1 MAANENIKGITI
13 QIGGD
18 VKPLEQ
24 ALEEAKD
31 KTKTLAQEL
40 DALNK
45 KLKLDPNNIED
56 LKKKFSV
63 LTKYIEESDK
73 KVSDLQQA
81 WQQARED
88 FKAGKISQT
97 EFDRITQEMKSA
109 EKENDILHGQLDT
122 TKKKLEELGYEITDT
137 GDIIEKVKDNTEDAG
152 DAVEDLGDAAED
164 SADAIEDVGE
174 ATEEVGDNVEKI
186 GKQTKNAS
194 GGMKDLSIASLAAAG
209 GAIKLAQEIVE
220 AAIKLR
226 KYLDA
231 QDELLVMNEKIT
243 KSIEKSKEAYKD
255 QMYEIENQN
264 ISLSIQLNRIREL
277 DKEVKDETKT
287 EAEAKKKKDQ
297 LRAAVEQFNEA
308 AGESVLAIDEETG
321 ALQGNIKAGTDF
333 INNLKQRAQYQANYN
348 RLVEIYTQITL
359 LKAQNEQFAA
369 NVTDQ
374 HTDKYSRMIDKN
386 NLAIKG
392 LEKEALYLE
401 GVVSGYL
408 DYSTAATTAE
418 ESIEQLTDA
427 EAEYLLKA
435 QANGEVLSDLQQQQ
449 LEEYRANHQEEV
461 KILDETIKEEQRLQ
475 DLRVQM
481 STDTNNKIE
490 LNTKNSLKKR
500 AKTIEHNTKMINNYE
515 KNLHELLL
523 IALAQDDE
531 DAKQAMLNYINTLTD
546 YSEDSMSIVQMMVD
560 DFGKKGGESAWRLIN
575 DFKEAQTPGEWSNV
589 GIEIGKAAG
598 SGVATGLDK
607 SIPLVTNEATQ
618 MARAIE
624 KQLKGVKV
632 TYKMNNVTGI
642 QRNGTTIQAMAQGG
656 IVTKP
661 TFTLTGEAGPEAI
674 IPLDKLGGIIESAL
688 GNSGGTGG
696 KYIMNVY
703 PQSMSPSEQDMLFNK
718 FNRMIGQQ
726 TGRAA
731 I

>member
-18 VKPLEQ
+18 VKPLNE
-24 ALEEAKD
+24 ALDQAKD
-31 KTKTLAQEL
+31 KSKVLAQEL

-45 KLKLDPNNIED
+45 KLKLDPNNLED
-56 LKKKFSV
+56 LKKKFSI
-63 LTKYIEESDK
+63 LGQSIEESDK
-73 KVSDLQQA
+73 KVASLQKA

-109 EKENDILHGQLDT
+109 EKENDILNGQMDT
-122 TKKKLEELGYEITDT
+122 LKKKLNELGYEID
-137 GDIIEKVKDNTEDAG
+137 DAG
-152 DAVEDLGDAAED
+152 NIVEKTADKADDAAESVEDLGDAAEETGD
-164 SADAIEDVGE
+164 QIETTGDQVDDTNDNLTDLGANSAI
-174 ATEEVGDNVEKI
+174 T
-186 GKQTKNAS
+186 
-194 GGMKDLSIASLAAAG
+194 AAA
-209 GAIKLAQEIVE
+209 IVKLTEKVIDLAQKMYE
-220 AAIKLR
+220 AWR
-226 KYLDA
+226 A
-231 QDELLVMNEKIT
+231 QDKLLSSNDELQ
-243 KSIEKSKEAYKD
+243 KSIEKTRKK
-255 QMYEIENQN
+255 YE
-264 ISLSIQLNRIREL
+264 
-277 DKEVKDETKT
+277 DETQEIKNT
-287 EAEAKKKKDQ
+287 GIALDFQLKRIDKLNNSLKKDNLTVGEAKKKRDQ
-297 LRAAVEQFNEA
+297 LKLAVEQFNEA
-308 AGESVLAIDEETG
+308 CGESVFTIDNETG
-321 ALQGNIKAGTDF
+321 ALQQNISVGVDF
-333 INNLKQRAQYQANYN
+333 VRNVKKRAEAAAQYK
-348 RLVEIYTQITL
+348 RFIEIYTEITELQIKNGL
-359 LKAQNEQFAA
+359 LQKKLEEQQADISNAYGDYTYDYGRDIKAN
-369 NVTDQ
+369 
-374 HTDKYSRMIDKN
+374 DKLIASLQEEADLIE
-386 NLAIKG
+386 G
-392 LEKEALYLE
+392 LINKYT
-401 GVVSGYL
+401 
-408 DYSTAATTAE
+408 DYSTSTSTAKD
-418 ESIEQLTDA
+418 SIIQLTDA
-427 EAEYLLKA
+427 EAERLLRA
-435 QANGEVLSDLQQQQ
+435 QADGEQLSDLQQKQ
-449 LEEYRANHQEEV
+449 LDEYRANHQEEI
-461 KILDETIKEEQRLQ
+461 KILDETIQEEKRLQ

-500 AKTIEHNTKMINNYE
+500 AKTIEHNTKMINDYE

-531 DAKQAMLNYINTLTD
+531 DAKQAMLNYLSTLTD

-589 GIEIGKAAG
+589 GIEIGKAVD
-598 SGVATGLDK
+598 SGVATGMDQNK
-607 SIPLVTNEATQ
+607 SLVTNSATKL
-618 MARAIE
+618 ARAIE
-624 KQLKGVKV
+624 KQLEGVKV
-632 TYKMNNVTGI
+632 TYKVNPVTGV
-642 QRNGTTIQAMAQGG
+642 QRNGITIQAMAQGG

-688 GNSGGTGG
+688 GNSDGTGG